1 MAKLRPSTKG
11 RIVKLF
17 KGGMEMPAIRKV
29 LKTEGFIIS
38 ITQMKTVIRKYLVKY
53 CDNKWGEAVKLKAGL
68 ICIIDKKPCL
78 LNAHHLIGRKNY
90 KYRWDTDNGVCLG
103 AYRHTMAHDMAAHG
117 STSATQSFADWM
129 MQHRGEQW
137 ALFISRN
144 RYDPEV
150 IKTDVYFL
158 LDTMNRLEAEITA
171 LKSRPKPD
179 ILARKKVTD
188 AEK

>member
-1 MAKLRPSTKG
+1 MAKLRPSTKT
-11 RIVKLF
+11 RITKLF
-17 KGGMEMPAIRKV
+17 KGGMEMPNIRKV

-53 CDNKWGEAVKLKAGL
+53 CDNKWAEAVKLKAGL
-68 ICIIDKKPCL
+68 ICIIDRKPCQ

-103 AYRHTMAHDMAAHG
+103 AYRHTMADDMAAHG
-117 STSATQSFADWM
+117 STSATQAFAGWM
-129 MQHRGEQW
+129 IDNRFDQW
-137 ALFISRN
+137 N
-144 RYDPEV
+144 RFLVNRHDQEKPK
-150 IKTDVYFL
+150 IDVYFL
-158 LDTMNRLEAEITA
+158 LEVMNRLESEIAA